1 VTFAPAFPAAFSRF
15 DARIGHVR
23 RYTCSSMSAAY
34 VAAGLTLGEVRYVNA
49 PGLLAWFVGMRLLG
63 MTPRSGPVLHAWDT
77 IVVPTARVIESRV
90 PAPFGQSVFAVGYAP

>member
-1 VTFAPAFPAAFSRF
+1 
-15 DARIGHVR
+15 
-23 RYTCSSMSAAY
+23 MSAAY